1 MKYQKFFTVFL
12 FLIVSAFQLTACAQ
26 EQPEAETAFKPS
38 MTHEQIANYI
48 RKAFNVPANV
58 GIAVTQNAESKS
70 IPGTYA
76 VNVEFKGEKGSQ
88 TQEAWITKEN
98 MLIIGRVM
106 DMSVDPYKKNLEKI
120 AMGTNIPVT
129 GAQDA
134 KVTIVE
140 YSDFQCPYCS
150 NAHVTVKDL
159 LKQYEGKIKVAYKH
173 LPLTNIHNWAEEAA
187 IASVCV
193 HKQKPEAFWKL
204 SDYFFTNQKAITK
217 ETLGAKVQEFS
228 TQEALNHDELKKCMA
243 DPASKQQVTADSAEA
258 GALGLGSTPSFIVNG
273 RTVVGAIPVD
283 QFKKIIDEALTT
295 Q

>member
-1 MKYQKFFTVFL
+1 MKYQKFCTVFL
-12 FLIVSAFQLTACAQ
+12 FLIVFAFQLTACAQ
-26 EQPEAETAFKPS
+26 DEPKVEPAMKPS
-38 MTHEQIANYI
+38 MTHEQIASYI

-58 GIAVTQNAESKS
+58 GITVTQNAESKA

-88 TQEAWITKEN
+88 TQEAWVTKEN

-106 DMSVDPYKKNLEKI
+106 DMSVDPYKKNKDKI
-120 AMGTNIPVT
+120 AMGANVPVT
-129 GAQDA
+129 GAQNA

-150 NAHVTVKDL
+150 SAHVTVKDM
-159 LKQYEGKIKVAYKH
+159 LKQYEGKVKVAYKH

-217 ETLGAKVQEFS
+217 ETLGAKLQEFS
-228 TQEALNHDELKKCMA
+228 KTEALNHEEVKKCMA
-243 DPASKQQVTADSAEA
+243 DPTSKQQVTADSKEA
-258 GALGLGSTPSFIVNG
+258 TELGLGSTPSFIVNG
-273 RTVVGAIPVD
+273 RTVVGAIPAD
-283 QFKKIIDEALTT
+283 QFKQIIDEA
-295 Q
+295 

>member
-1 MKYQKFFTVFL
+1 MKYQKLYTLFL
-12 FLIVSAFQLTACAQ
+12 FLIVFAFQLTACAQ
-26 EQPEAETAFKPS
+26 DQPKAETAAKPS
-38 MTHEQIANYI
+38 MTHEQIATYI

-58 GIAVTQNAESKS
+58 TITVKENAESKA

-76 VNVEFKGEKGSQ
+76 VNVEFKGERGSQ

-98 MLIIGRVM
+98 MLVIGRVM
-106 DMSVDPYKKNLEKI
+106 DMSVDPYKKNQEKI
-120 AMGTNIPVT
+120 VLGTNVPVT

-150 NAHVTVKDL
+150 NAHVTVKDM
-159 LKQYEGKIKVAYKH
+159 LKQYEGKVKVAYKH

-193 HKQKPEAFWKL
+193 HKQKPETFWKL
-204 SDYFFTNQKAITK
+204 SDYYFTNQKTITK
-217 ETLGAKVQEFS
+217 ETLGAKLQEFS
-228 TQEALNHDELKKCMA
+228 TQEGLNHEELKKCMA
-243 DPASKQQVTADSAEA
+243 DPVSKQQVTADTTEA
-258 GALGLGSTPSFIVNG
+258 GSLGLSSTPSFFVNG
-273 RTVVGAIPVD
+273 RMVVGAIPAD
-283 QFKKIIDEALTT
+283 QFKQIIDEALTT